1 MSIIN
6 MLSSSTGKRSKE
18 INKSFAKDIVENN
31 DTKSVKELI
40 MLLENNDKNIQ
51 SDSIEVLYETGYI
64 KPDLI
69 VDYHETFTE
78 LLKSKNNRLVWG
90 AMIALSS
97 ISKIA
102 PEIIF
107 NALPRIRKAVD
118 TGSVITKDAGVV
130 VYANLSIIKRQK
142 NDVLPLI
149 LDELE
154 KCPDKQ
160 LAQYVEKSLVAIDS
174 ESKEAFL
181 RIINLRLQSL
191 EKESQIK
198 RVRKILKKV
207 EKANA
212 L

>member
-18 INKSFAKDIVENN
+18 INKSLAKDIVKNN

-40 MLLENNDKNIQ
+40 MLLENKDKNIQ

-69 VDYHETFTE
+69 ADYQETFTE
-78 LLKSKNNRLVWG
+78 LLQSKNNRLVWG

-97 ISKIA
+97 ISKIV

-107 NALPRIRKAVD
+107 NALPRIQKAVD

-130 VYANLSIIKRQK
+130 VYANLSIIERQK
-142 NDVLPLI
+142 NDILPLI

-154 KCPDKQ
+154 KYPD
-160 LAQYVEKSLVAIDS
+160 
-174 ESKEAFL
+174 
-181 RIINLRLQSL
+181 
-191 EKESQIK
+191 
-198 RVRKILKKV
+198 
-207 EKANA
+207 
-212 L
+212 